1 MIATDRV
8 KILIGKLTNK
18 IVPRKAPIPPPNANE
33 KVKKRDWDLQYGCV
47 TQSGRLVCGNRYK

>member
-18 IVPRKAPIPPPNANE
+18 IVPRKAPIPPPNAKE
-33 KVKKRDWDLQYGCV
+33 TVKKE
-47 TQSGRLVCGNRYK
+47 GRIVFLKDKVGRYLLVN

>member
-8 KILIGKLTNK
+8 NILIGKLTNR

-33 KVKKRDWDLQYGCV
+33 TVKKEGKQFFENYKV
-47 TQSGRLVCGNRYK
+47 GRYLLINQELP